1 MRRKNFIEKIL
12 KKLQI
17 TLKHLDPNIV
27 EVNRFSRLVL
37 GITQSL
43 FILEGT
49 LKQHFQ
55 NYMNE
60 YPIVVEKIQNDM
72 YVDDLA
78 SGSTNLVETENLR

>member
-1 MRRKNFIEKIL
+1 M
-12 KKLQI
+12 KKLQK
-17 TLKHLDPNIV
+17 TLKNLDPNIV

>member
-1 MRRKNFIEKIL
+1 M
-12 KKLQI
+12 
-17 TLKHLDPNIV
+17 
-27 EVNRFSRLVL
+27 L

-55 NYMNE
+55 NYMDE